1 MRFAILVKAT
11 AGSEAGQMPS
21 ETLLTTMMAFHQ
33 ELAQAGVLIDG
44 TGLKAS
50 TTGWR
55 IKYNGAAST
64 LVEGPFPETTSLVS
78 GYTIINVA
86 SREEAIA
93 WSKRYPNPAVD
104 GGIGEIEV
112 RPFFEFE
119 DFGESAEKFRKMCA
133 SSQQASGEV
142 AHA

>member
-21 ETLLTTMMAFHQ
+21 ENLIATMMAFHQ

-50 TTGWR
+50 STGWR
-55 IKYNGAAST
+55 IKYNGASST
-64 LVEGPFPETTSLVS
+64 LVEGPFPETTNLVS

-112 RPFFEFE
+112 RPFFEAE
-119 DFGESAEKFRKMCA
+119 DFGECAERFRDMCA
-133 SSQQASGEV
+133 RAQEV
-142 AHA
+142 SHA

>member
-1 MRFAILVKAT
+1 
-11 AGSEAGQMPS
+11 MPS
-21 ETLLTTMMAFHQ
+21 ETLVASMMAFHQ

-50 TTGWR
+50 ATGWR
-55 IKYNGAAST
+55 IKYNGASST
-64 LVEGPFPETTSLVS
+64 LVEGPFPETTNLVS

-86 SREEAIA
+86 SRAEAIA
-93 WSKRYPNPAVD
+93 WTKRYPNPAVD

-112 RPFFEFE
+112 RPFFELE
-119 DFGESAEKFRKMCA
+119 DFGESAERFREICA
-133 SSQQASGEV
+133 SSQEV

>member
-1 MRFAILVKAT
+1 MKFAILVKAT
-11 AGSEAGQMPS
+11 AGSEAGQMPPES
-21 ETLLTTMMAFHQ
+21 LLSSMMAFHQ
-33 ELAQAGVLIDG
+33 ELAQAGVLLDA

-50 TTGWR
+50 ATGWR
-55 IKYNGAAST
+55 VKYNGVAST
-64 LVEGPFPETTSLVS
+64 LVEGPFPETNLVS

-104 GGIGEIEV
+104 GGIGEIEI
-112 RPFFEFE
+112 RPFFELE
-119 DFGESAEKFRKMCA
+119 DFGEAGERFREIGVA
-133 SSQQASGEV
+133 SQEV

>member
-1 MRFAILVKAT
+1 MKFAILVKAT
-11 AGSEAGQMPS
+11 ADSEAGRMPS
-21 ETLLTTMMAFHQ
+21 ESLIGAMMAFHQ
-33 ELAQAGVLIDG
+33 ELAQAGVLVDA

-55 IKYNGAAST
+55 IKYNGVTST
-64 LVEGPFPETTSLVS
+64 LVEGPFPETANLVS

-86 SREEAIA
+86 SRAEAIA
-93 WSKRYPNPAVD
+93 WTKRYPNPAVD

-112 RPFFEFE
+112 RPFFELE
-119 DFGESAEKFRKMCA
+119 DFGDAAERFREACT
-133 SSQQASGEV
+133 SSQAV